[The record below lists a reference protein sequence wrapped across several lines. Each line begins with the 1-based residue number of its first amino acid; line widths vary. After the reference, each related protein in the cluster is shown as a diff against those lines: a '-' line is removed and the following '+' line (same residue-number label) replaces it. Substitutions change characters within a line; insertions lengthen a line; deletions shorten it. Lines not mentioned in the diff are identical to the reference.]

1 MSGFCS
7 AHMGHD
13 PSCARCAASPPEVIR
28 RAKEYE
34 KTFTHGARRGAE
46 AVAEWLEGAQWDD
59 SGQPVPTDALKLA
72 DEATLKKL
80 AAMVRERFAVRE
92 DFGKGG

>member
-13 PSCARCAASPPEVIR
+13 PSCPRCAASSQEVVR
-28 RAKEYE
+28 QAQEYE
-34 KTFTHGARRGAE
+34 KAFTSGARRGAE
-46 AVAEWLEGAQWDD
+46 SVAEWLEGAQWDKT
-59 SGQPVPTDALKLA
+59 GQPVPTDALKLA

-80 AAMVRERFAVRE
+80 AAMVRERFLVQG
-92 DFGKGG
+92 DFGDGG